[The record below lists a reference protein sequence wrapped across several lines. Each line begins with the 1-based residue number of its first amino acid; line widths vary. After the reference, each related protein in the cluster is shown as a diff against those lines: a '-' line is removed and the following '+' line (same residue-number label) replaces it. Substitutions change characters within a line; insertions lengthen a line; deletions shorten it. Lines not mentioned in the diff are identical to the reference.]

1 MILFAAVDVEA
12 AASRCA
18 DQSSADGRRAVSRQL
33 GISIARPYTQPVPL
47 EERFAERFLGGACHI
62 HALSKWPRRGSPKAR
77 PRPAPPDQGHE
88 RVSGPLITTK
98 LQLVTFLSIGCV
110 SMVVLILIE

>member
-47 EERFAERFLGGACHI
+47 EERFAERLLGGRAISMPSASGPVADH
-62 HALSKWPRRGSPKAR
+62 PRRGRAR
-77 PRPAPPDQGHE
+77 HRP
-88 RVSGPLITTK
+88 TK
-98 LQLVTFLSIGCV
+98 GTR
-110 SMVVLILIE
+110 E